1 MSAPAPVM
9 TRTGTAGAGRS
20 RPAAFLAAL
29 RISRRDALRARG
41 RSALIV
47 TMVGLPVLVIVFA
60 LIFAATADVTRR
72 EGLTARIGTADL
84 RIVTL
89 GRPDT
94 DGRASTP
101 TSPAEVMG
109 LLGPGARIIPANEG
123 SADFR
128 GELGYDNVSARELD
142 LRDPLTKGMYRLLRG
157 RLPAAPGEIVVTPGA
172 EERGAR
178 FGTTPAV
185 TFKLTPMRVV
195 GVVEHPHQTKSA
207 EIIGLPGTLLFDRAD
222 GRGTGWLAD
231 TPKPVTLRDIRGLRA
246 ADLDVEAPATVKDTS
261 DYRDTR
267 DIVAVGLIVVMGVLE
282 VVLLAGPAFA
292 VGARRRRRELAL
304 VAAQGGSPGQV
315 RMVLLADGVVL
326 GGGAALLGLALGV
339 GLGALSAALEAGR
352 LIGGVGPLDVPW
364 VPVLAVAALGAVS
377 GVAAAVLPAVRAAR
391 QDVAA
396 VLAGR
401 RSPARDRAGR
411 PIIGAV
417 LVVAGA
423 VAAVRAIG
431 SDRVWVLAAEVLAL
445 LGLVALTPSMVR
457 LAAVSAAKVLP
468 LPLRLAARD
477 AARNRGRTASAVA
490 AVMTAA
496 AAFTM
501 AAVALDSNLAERR
514 EAFHPTLP
522 AGTVQIDGA
531 GLDDARWAR
540 ARTIVERALPG
551 APLIEA
557 VALRDTRGAAV
568 ELSVG
573 HLDATDGMYPGNPFG
588 VSLPVGDGRLLEFV
602 QGRRD
607 PVAAAAFAAGR
618 AVVFDPRLV
627 RDGRLRLST
636 VHFVSHDSS
645 EAPRDLTVPAVVA
658 RAADPRRAVAVL
670 PASALPALG
679 LKPEAR
685 VLYAAPSSV
694 RLTEEQE
701 VRLGRELTIMAGPVG
716 VAFMRDI
723 DSYGFVKPLL
733 FLAAAVLAL
742 GGTLAA
748 TGLAAADLRPDLATM
763 AAVGAKPGTRR
774 LVVAGQAGFITA
786 LGALAGALAG
796 IPAGI
801 AVAGASMPYGYRA
814 WAPDSSS
821 FLDRLP
827 AVELPW
833 LFLAALVVGLPLLAA
848 LVAGTFTR
856 VRVTLTRRVT

>member
-9 TRTGTAGAGRS
+9 TRTGTTGAARS

-41 RSALIV
+41 RSALIMV
-47 TMVGLPVLVIVFA
+47 MVGLPVLVIVFA
-60 LIFAATADVTRR
+60 LIFAATADITRG

-101 TSPAEVMG
+101 TSSAEVMR

-128 GELGYDNVSARELD
+128 GERGYDNASARELD

-172 EERGAR
+172 EERGMR

-231 TPKPVTLRDIRGLRA
+231 TPKPVTLRDIRGLQA
-246 ADLDVEAPATVKDTS
+246 ANLNVEAPATVKDTS

-326 GGGAALLGLALGV
+326 GGGAALLGLVLGV
-339 GLGALSAALEAGR
+339 GLGALSAVLEAGR

-364 VPVLAVAALGAVS
+364 VPVLAVAALGAAS
-377 GVAAAVLPAVRAAR
+377 GVAAAGLPAVRAAR

-401 RSPARDRAGR
+401 RSTARDRAGR

-431 SDRVWVLAAEVLAL
+431 SDRVWVLAAEILAL
-445 LGLVALTPSMVR
+445 LGLVALMPSMVR
-457 LAAVSAAKVLP
+457 LAAAAARALP

-490 AVMTAA
+490 AVLTAA

-501 AAVALDSNLAERR
+501 AAVAFDSALAERR
-514 EAFHPTLP
+514 DAFHPTVP
-522 AGTVQIDGA
+522 AGTVEIDGSR
-531 GLDDARWAR
+531 LDGARWAR

-573 HLDATDGMYPGNPFG
+573 HLDAADGMYLGNPFG

-636 VHFVSHDSS
+636 VHFAGHDSS
-645 EAPRDLTVPAVVA
+645 ETPRDLTVPAVVA

-670 PASALPALG
+670 PVSALPALG

-716 VAFMRDI
+716 VTFVRDL

-763 AAVGAKPGTRR
+763 AAVGARPGTRR
-774 LVVAGQAGFITA
+774 LVVAGQAGFIA
-786 LGALAGALAG
+786 GLGALAGALAG

-801 AVAGASMPYGYRA
+801 VVAGSSRPYGYRA
-814 WAPDSSS
+814 WAPDPSS

-827 AVELPW
+827 PVELPW

-848 LVAGTFTR
+848 LVAGAFTR
-856 VRVTLTRRVT
+856 TRVTLTRRVT